1 MIEIVSYEPK
11 YAKAFHDLNKEWI
24 ESFFEMEAEDYK
36 ALENPETYIL
46 NRGGFIFIALLDSNP
61 VGACALVKHD
71 NNEYELSKMAVSP
84 KAQGQKIGR
93 LLAEKI
99 IGKVKELGISKLFL
113 ITNSILKPAISLYE
127 KLGFVHIH
135 NFKSVYARGDVK
147 MELFL

>member
-1 MIEIVSYEPK
+1 MIEIVTYEPK
-11 YAKAFHDLNKEWI
+11 YAQAFHDLNKEWI
-24 ESFFEMEAEDYK
+24 ETFFEMEAEDYK

-46 NRGGFIFIALLDSNP
+46 NRGGFIFIALLDKNP

-84 KAQGQKIGR
+84 KAQGQKIGQ

-113 ITNSILKPAISLYE
+113 ITNSVLKPAISLYE
-127 KLGFVHIH
+127 KMGFIHIQ